1 MQRAYLISTG
11 HELLSGAT
19 VDSNASFLTAR
30 LLDMGLQVTGRSTV
44 GDDRDAL
51 ERAFAA
57 GMATADIII
66 STGGLGP
73 TFDDLTKMV
82 ACDIMDC
89 QLELRPEEEQRL
101 RRYFD
106 VRHRPMP
113 EINLRQAMF
122 PPEAAVLYNAIG
134 TAPGIYLRKNDK
146 ILILLPG
153 PPREM
158 TRMFLNEVE
167 RRLQADCGLDNRP
180 IGKRTIKIMGLGE
193 SQVEERLGNL
203 LDVPAD
209 MAVALLAVDG
219 EIHIKLT
226 LTNSSKRTGHDQ
238 LGALSGSMAE
248 LLGHHVFG
256 YDNDTLVTR
265 TAELL
270 LERQSTLAVAESC
283 TGGMLGKM
291 ITDRPGSSRYF
302 WGGVISYSDQA
313 KQLLLDVDAAILA
326 NHGAVSA
333 ETAEAMVTG
342 LRCRTGSDYALSIT
356 GVAGPEG
363 GSPEK
368 PVGLVYIGLSHDQ
381 GCQVRELR
389 LGLLDRELIRILS
402 AKSALDLLRRHLQYH
417 R

>member
-1 MQRAYLISTG
+1 MKDGSGNAMQRAYLISTG

-106 VRHRPMP
+106 ARHRPMP

-333 ETAEAMVTG
+333 ET
-342 LRCRTGSDYALSIT
+342 
-356 GVAGPEG
+356 
-363 GSPEK
+363 
-368 PVGLVYIGLSHDQ
+368 
-381 GCQVRELR
+381 
-389 LGLLDRELIRILS
+389 
-402 AKSALDLLRRHLQYH
+402 
-417 R
+417 